1 MSYLKKK
8 HRKNAMV
15 LLICLLELKKNHEI
29 KIKCILNG
37 TLLKYQVCDILENIF
52 LNIKTE
58 TYQID
63 PQQS

>member
-1 MSYLKKK
+1 MHIEWYPF
-8 HRKNAMV
+8 
-15 LLICLLELKKNHEI
+15 
-29 KIKCILNG
+29 KI
-37 TLLKYQVCDILENIF
+37 TVCDILENIF

>member
-1 MSYLKKK
+1 
-8 HRKNAMV
+8 MV